1 MQKPKFPGAAGVALG
16 LLLVSTAPALATH
29 RHHGT
34 SHRHH
39 DRAYVDTGRSD
50 GAYAWAPRRYGVRGG
65 WYNSG
70 DVNERLCMLSPA
82 SVNYQPC
89 MNHW

>member
-1 MQKPKFPGAAGVALG
+1 
-16 LLLVSTAPALATH
+16 
-29 RHHGT
+29 
-34 SHRHH
+34 
-39 DRAYVDTGRSD
+39 VDAGRSD
-50 GAYAWAPRRYGVRGG
+50 AAYAWAPRRYGTRD